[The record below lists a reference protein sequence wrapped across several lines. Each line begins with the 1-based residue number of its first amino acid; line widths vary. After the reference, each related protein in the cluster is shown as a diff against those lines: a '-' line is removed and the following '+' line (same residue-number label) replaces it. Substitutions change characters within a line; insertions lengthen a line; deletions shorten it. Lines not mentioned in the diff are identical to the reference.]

1 MSDVTPN
8 PNGEVPENE
17 VPFDFS
23 NLSAESL
30 SDVGFGEPEPPNVKA
45 TKAKWWQPKNGM
57 RNTKAAKAS
66 EPKKRG
72 RPPGTTMTDA
82 ALRQALESFYSGI
95 AMVAY
100 PFCSHCAESVGN
112 SAEEAAEAMVEWSKT
127 NPAIRRFLVNMVSIS
142 AGGKVLAIHSA
153 MLMPIA
159 MHHVPSLQRKQEQ
172 MVSGFAENLAK
183 MAAEQRENGES

>member
-1 MSDVTPN
+1 MSETTPN
-8 PNGEVPENE
+8 PNGEIPENE
-17 VPFDFS
+17 TPFDFS
-23 NLSAESL
+23 SVSAESV
-30 SDVGFGEPEPPNVKA
+30 SDFEFGAEKAPNAKA
-45 TKAKWWQPKNGM
+45 TKRRWWEPKNGM
-57 RNTKAAKAS
+57 KNTKSARAS

-72 RPPGTTMTDA
+72 RPAATMTDA
-82 ALRQALESFYSGI
+82 ALTKALESFYSGI

-100 PFCSHCAESVGN
+100 PFCAHCAQSVGN
-112 SAEEAAEAMVEWSKT
+112 SAEEAAVAMVEWSKT

-153 MLMPIA
+153 MMMPVA
-159 MHHVPSLQRKQEQ
+159 MHHVPALRQKQEA